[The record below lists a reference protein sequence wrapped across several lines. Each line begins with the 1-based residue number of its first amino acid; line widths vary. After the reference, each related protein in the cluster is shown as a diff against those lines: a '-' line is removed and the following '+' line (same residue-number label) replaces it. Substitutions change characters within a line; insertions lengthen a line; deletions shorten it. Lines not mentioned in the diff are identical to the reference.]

1 MLFSYRTSTKLVYT
15 RAGTYNWPECAPMLY
30 FALKQCLLM
39 TFIFLNTY
47 LLISDIDVKLDFI
60 KSREGHDIHF
70 RSANINSESIE
81 CLV

>member
-47 LLISDIDVKLDFI
+47 LLISDIDVKLGFI
-60 KSREGHDIHF
+60 KSRDF